1 MNNAEITQAGIFV
14 VLFGLAFLFAAEEEI
29 GLFFLFCFFAIIW
42 LFVAGIVIGDGGRAI
57 QVEKDRRKE
66 YKRQQQNL
74 QKKRDLL
81 QNVKIK
87 GLFRALDNHV
97 EQLSD
102 TYSKTTERVLIG
114 HKKEGEGTW
123 LEIDV
128 PQYDTRTRDVPEHL
142 VKKKVLKTPPDIHEQ
157 EIVRRGA
164 TILPELVAKY
174 RTGKNIEITKRILG
188 KIPPKKVGLTFE
200 KYEMFQ
206 EAEQW
211 FSSHTLF
218 DDAKRVRNEM
228 KMKIDQTVVHG
239 DYVDD
244 RDTIV
249 KDSVINKSNV
259 GSGSSKMQELKDLT
273 EMKKEGL
280 ISNEEYEKMKQE
292 IIG

>member
-1 MNNAEITQAGIFV
+1 MNSAEVTQATIFV
-14 VLFGLAFLFAAEEEI
+14 ILFGVAFLFAAEEEI
-29 GLFFLFCFFAIIW
+29 GLSFLFCFLAFIW
-42 LFVAGIVIGDGGRAI
+42 VLVAGTVIGDGGREI

-66 YKRQQQNL
+66 YKRQQKNL
-74 QKKRDLL
+74 QKKKENLKTV
-81 QNVKIK
+81 NVKV
-87 GLFRALDNHV
+87 LFQVLDDHI
-97 EQLSD
+97 EQLSN
-102 TYSKTTERVLIG
+102 TYSKTTEKVLIG

-128 PQYDTRTRDVPEHL
+128 PQYDFRTRNVPEHL
-142 VKKKVLKTPPDIHEQ
+142 VKKKVLRSERSIHEQ
-157 EIVRRGA
+157 EIVRRRA

-174 RTGKNIEITKRILG
+174 RTGKNIEITKRILE
-188 KIPPKKVGLTFE
+188 KIPPRKVGLTFE

-218 DDAKRVRNEM
+218 DDAKRVRNKM
-228 KMKIDQTVVHG
+228 KMKIDQTVVQG
-239 DYVDD
+239 DQV
-244 RDTIV
+244 TKTEI
-249 KDSVINKSNV
+249 KDSVLNRSNI
-259 GSGSSKMQELKDLT
+259 GGSSKMQELRELM